1 MCPRLAEDSVCRPDR
16 GLLSRKADLGPGEFD
31 QAPQMPDED
40 LPVTR
45 LRDEVYGTP
54 VERHAFVGIQ
64 GFLRGEKALVVMV
77 ARYDLVGQ
85 EHDGHVD
92 TMLAQLSQ

>member
-1 MCPRLAEDSVCRPDR
+1 
-16 GLLSRKADLGPGEFD
+16 
-31 QAPQMPDED
+31 MPDED

-45 LRDEVYGTP
+45 LRDEGYGTL
-54 VERHAFVGIQ
+54 VERHALVGIH

-85 EHDGHVD
+85 EHDGHFD